1 MKMPHFITLSAS
13 RKTVNALFPRILEIL
28 LILQILLLFGCGED
42 PGIKR
47 GKQLAATGDTA
58 AAVRQFEETLQ
69 RAPSNAE
76 AYYQLGL
83 VYAQLRE
90 DAQAVKAFQ
99 NALRLAPK
107 RADVRFALGRVYWF
121 GNQRQLAH
129 EQFHRLLVSGSPK
142 SDVLVQLAGLTGDAY
157 HVQRLRTEGSDDY
170 EQAFTEKGNIMTF
183 TAKYAD
189 DYSPAISPDG
199 KWLAFASYRLQNGEI
214 YLMNLETRALR
225 QLTHTEEFD
234 EYMPT
239 FSPDGKTLAFVAERT
254 KGMMMLPPIQASGSV
269 PSTAKIYLMEVD
281 GRHQRPLVEMQGM
294 QSAPAF
300 SPDGKKIAF
309 ESNENSDELEIYV
322 VNTDG
327 TGKVQL
333 TDNEVD
339 DGHPAWAPNGNQ
351 IAFISSVDDAYQLCI
366 ISVRNDAK
374 GGDVKQLTAASNSHY
389 QPIFTPD
396 GTRIIYIS
404 NAHGH
409 YTLWIMNAD
418 GTRKMQL
425 TNHIGAHFEPSLS
438 RDGKKL
444 VFSSDRS
451 DHMRIYLM
459 DFTRPVQTE
468 ELQTRLAN
476 F

>member
-1 MKMPHFITLSAS
+1 M
-13 RKTVNALFPRILEIL
+13 RNALYKTFIVVCL
-28 LILQILLLFGCGED
+28 LCLFGCGEG
-42 PGIKR
+42 PSIER
-47 GKQLAATGDTA
+47 GKQLAANGEMIA
-58 AAVRQFEETLQ
+58 AAQEFEAALQ
-69 RAPSNAE
+69 RDPDNAE
-76 AYYQLGL
+76 AAYQLKL
-83 VYAQLRE
+83 IRAQLEEETQGFARG
-90 DAQAVKAFQ
+90 
-99 NALRLAPK
+99 
-107 RADVRFALGRVYWF
+107 RAYWF
-121 GNQRQLAH
+121 ADRHSLALAQFRQLLAGTPS
-129 EQFHRLLVSGSPK
+129 R
-142 SDVLVQLAGLTGDAY
+142 DVILKVAGLTGDAY

-170 EQAFTEKGNIMTF
+170 EQAFTEKGNLMTF

-199 KWLAFASYRLQNGEI
+199 EWLAFASYRLQNGEI
-214 YLMNLETRALR
+214 YMMNLETRELR

-234 EYMPT
+234 EYMPI

-269 PSTAKIYLMEVD
+269 PSTAKIYLMDID

-300 SPDGKKIAF
+300 SPDGEKIAF

-333 TDNEVD
+333 TDNEGD
-339 DGHPAWAPNGNQ
+339 DGHPAWAPTGEQ
-351 IAFISSVDDAYQLCI
+351 IAFISSVQDTYQVCV
-366 ISVRNDAK
+366 ISAK
-374 GGDVKQLTAASNSHY
+374 GGDIERLTASADSHY

-396 GTRIIYIS
+396 SERIIYVS
-404 NAHGH
+404 NARGH
-409 YTLWIMNAD
+409 YTLWVMDAD
-418 GTRKMQL
+418 GSNKRQL

-438 RDGKKL
+438 RDGQKL

-459 DFTRPVQTE
+459 DFTRPVQLE
-468 ELQTRLAN
+468 ELQTRLSN
-476 F
+476 

>member
-1 MKMPHFITLSAS
+1 MKMLHFITLSAS
-13 RKTVNALFPRILEIL
+13 EKTVNALFPVILGIL
-28 LILQILLLFGCGED
+28 LILPILLLFGCGED
-42 PGIKR
+42 SGIKR
-47 GKQLAATGDTA
+47 GKQLAANGEMTA
-58 AAVRQFEETLQ
+58 AAQEFEAALR
-69 RAPSNAE
+69 RAPDNPEAAYQLKLIRAQLEAE
-76 AYYQLGL
+76 AQGF
-83 VYAQLRE
+83 ARG
-90 DAQAVKAFQ
+90 
-99 NALRLAPK
+99 
-107 RADVRFALGRVYWF
+107 RAYWF
-121 GNQRQLAH
+121 ADKRSLAL
-129 EQFHRLLVSGSPK
+129 EQFLQL
-142 SDVLVQLAGLTGDAY
+142 LAGTPSRDVILKVAGFTGDAY

-199 KWLAFASYRLQNGEI
+199 KSLAFASYRLQNGEI
-214 YLMNLETRALR
+214 YLMNLETRELR

-239 FSPDGKTLAFVAERT
+239 FSPDGKTLAFVTERT

-269 PSTAKIYLMEVD
+269 PSTAKIYLMDTD

-300 SPDGKKIAF
+300 SPDGAKIAF

-322 VNTDG
+322 INTDG

-333 TDNEVD
+333 TDNEGD
-339 DGHPAWAPNGNQ
+339 DGHPAWAPTGEQ
-351 IAFISSVDDAYQLCI
+351 IAFISSPEDTYQICI
-366 ISVRNDAK
+366 VSVK
-374 GGDVKQLTAASNSHY
+374 GGDIKRLTTSADSHY

-396 GTRIIYIS
+396 GKRIIYVS
-404 NAHGH
+404 NARGH
-409 YTLWIMNAD
+409 YTLWTMDAD
-418 GTRKMQL
+418 GKNKRQL

-459 DFTRPVQTE
+459 DFTRPVQPE
-468 ELQTRLAN
+468 ELQTRLSN
-476 F
+476 L